1 MPDNLFRNKYRIPSA
16 RAVWHDYNG
25 GAYFVTICTKDM
37 AHFFGE
43 IVDGE
48 MCLTE
53 IGRCADE
60 QFRNVSS
67 HYPYA
72 KIPLWVVMPNHVHAI
87 VMIDGDLRS
96 NRRDV
101 ARNVCTNGAEIR
113 DLDVARNV
121 CTNGAEIRDLDVARN
136 ICTNGAEIRDLDVAR
151 NICTNGAEI
160 RDLDVARNVSTDSG
174 KNEIMAQ
181 QSPKCGTLAVVIRGM
196 KSAVTKYANENGI
209 SFAWQTRFHDRII
222 RDCDEMNGIAQYIEN
237 NVAQWESDEMN
248 DE

>member
-16 RAVWHDYNG
+16 RAVWHDYDG

-60 QFRNVSS
+60 QLRNVSS

-87 VMIDGDLRS
+87 VMIDGDADL
-96 NRRDV
+96 NGRDV
-101 ARNVCTNGAEIR
+101 ARNVCTKGAEIR

-136 ICTNGAEIRDLDVAR
+136 V
-151 NICTNGAEI
+151 CTNGAEI

-209 SFAWQTRFHDRII
+209 SFAWQTRFYERII
-222 RDCDEMNGIAQYIEN
+222 RDCDEMNGIAGYIEN
-237 NVAQWESDEMN
+237 NVAKWKSDEMN

>member
-16 RAVWHDYNG
+16 RAVWHDYDG

-60 QFRNVSS
+60 QLRNVSS

-87 VMIDGDLRS
+87 VMIDGDADLNGRDAIYRVS
-96 NRRDV
+96 GDVMPSDTGTVGTDVMNLDAMNR
-101 ARNVCTNGAEIR
+101 
-113 DLDVARNV
+113 
-121 CTNGAEIRDLDVARN
+121 
-136 ICTNGAEIRDLDVAR
+136 
-151 NICTNGAEI
+151 
-160 RDLDVARNVSTDSG
+160 VSTG
-174 KNEIMAQ
+174 GVTHNNNPMLK
-181 QSPKCGTLAVVIRGM
+181 KCLGAIVRGL
-196 KSAVTKYANENGI
+196 KARVTKYANENGI
-209 SFAWQTRFHDRII
+209 SFAWQTRFYERII
-222 RDCDEMNGIAQYIEN
+222 RDCDEMNGIAGYIEN
-237 NVAQWESDEMN
+237 NVAKWKSDEMN

>member
-87 VMIDGDLRS
+87 VMIDGDADLNGRDAIYRVLGDVMPS
-96 NRRDV
+96 DTGTVGTDAMNLDAMNR
-101 ARNVCTNGAEIR
+101 
-113 DLDVARNV
+113 
-121 CTNGAEIRDLDVARN
+121 
-136 ICTNGAEIRDLDVAR
+136 
-151 NICTNGAEI
+151 
-160 RDLDVARNVSTDSG
+160 VSTG
-174 KNEIMAQ
+174 GVTHNNNPMLR
-181 QSPKCGTLAVVIRGM
+181 KCLGAIVRGL
-196 KSAVTKYANENGI
+196 KARVTKYANENGI

-222 RDCDEMNGIAQYIEN
+222 RDCDEMNGIAGYIEN
-237 NVAQWESDEMN
+237 NVAQWKSDEMN

>member
-16 RAVWHDYNG
+16 RAVWHDYDG

-60 QFRNVSS
+60 HLRNVSS

-87 VMIDGDLRS
+87 VMIDGDADLNGRDAIYRVLGDVMPS
-96 NRRDV
+96 DTGTVGTDAMNLDAMNR
-101 ARNVCTNGAEIR
+101 
-113 DLDVARNV
+113 
-121 CTNGAEIRDLDVARN
+121 
-136 ICTNGAEIRDLDVAR
+136 
-151 NICTNGAEI
+151 
-160 RDLDVARNVSTDSG
+160 VSTG
-174 KNEIMAQ
+174 GVTHNNNPMLR
-181 QSPKCGTLAVVIRGM
+181 KCLGAIVRGL
-196 KSAVTKYANENGI
+196 KARVTKYANENGI
-209 SFAWQTRFHDRII
+209 SFAWQTRFYERII
-222 RDCDEMNGIAQYIEN
+222 RDCDELNGIAGYIEN
-237 NVAQWESDEMN
+237 NVAKWKSDEMN

>member
-87 VMIDGDLRS
+87 VMIDSLRS

-101 ARNVCTNGAEIR
+101 ARNV
-113 DLDVARNV
+113 
-121 CTNGAEIRDLDVARN
+121 
-136 ICTNGAEIRDLDVAR
+136 CTNGAEIRDLDVAR

>member
-16 RAVWHDYNG
+16 RAVWHDYDG

-60 QFRNVSS
+60 QLRNVSS

-87 VMIDGDLRS
+87 VMIDGDADL
-96 NRRDV
+96 NGRDV

-121 CTNGAEIRDLDVARN
+121 
-136 ICTNGAEIRDLDVAR
+136 
-151 NICTNGAEI
+151 CTNGAEI

-209 SFAWQTRFHDRII
+209 SFAWQTRFYERII
-222 RDCDEMNGIAQYIEN
+222 RDCDEMNGIAGYIEN
-237 NVAQWESDEMN
+237 NVAKWKSDEMN

>member
-1 MPDNLFRNKYRIPSA
+1 MPDDLFCNKYRIPSA

-60 QFRNVSS
+60 QLRNVSS

-87 VMIDGDLRS
+87 VMIDGDADLNGRDAIYRVS
-96 NRRDV
+96 GDVMPSDTGTVGTDAMNLDAMNR
-101 ARNVCTNGAEIR
+101 
-113 DLDVARNV
+113 
-121 CTNGAEIRDLDVARN
+121 
-136 ICTNGAEIRDLDVAR
+136 
-151 NICTNGAEI
+151 
-160 RDLDVARNVSTDSG
+160 VSTG
-174 KNEIMAQ
+174 GVTHNNNPMLR
-181 QSPKCGTLAVVIRGM
+181 KCLGAIVRGL
-196 KSAVTKYANENGI
+196 KARVTKYANENGI
-209 SFAWQTRFHDRII
+209 SFAWQTRFYERII
-222 RDCDEMNGIAQYIEN
+222 RDCDEMNGIAGYIEN
-237 NVAQWESDEMN
+237 NVAKWKSDEMN

>member
-48 MCLTE
+48 ICLTE

-60 QFRNVSS
+60 CVRKMETLHNDIYVLL
-67 HYPYA
+67 Y
-72 KIPLWVVMPNHVHAI
+72 VVMPNHIHLI
-87 VMIDGDLRS
+87 LLIDRCVTPVETPYYD
-96 NRRDV
+96 
-101 ARNVCTNGAEIR
+101 
-113 DLDVARNV
+113 
-121 CTNGAEIRDLDVARN
+121 
-136 ICTNGAEIRDLDVAR
+136 
-151 NICTNGAEI
+151 
-160 RDLDVARNVSTDSG
+160 VSTISNDRND
-174 KNEIMAQ
+174 KMQEIANR
-181 QSPKCGTLAVVIRGM
+181 CGLLSHIISRF

>member
-53 IGRCADE
+53 IGLCADE
-60 QFRNVSS
+60 QLRNVSL

-121 CTNGAEIRDLDVARN
+121 
-136 ICTNGAEIRDLDVAR
+136 
-151 NICTNGAEI
+151 
-160 RDLDVARNVSTDSG
+160 STDSG

-181 QSPKCGTLAVVIRGM
+181 QSPKCGTLAVVIRGI

-222 RDCDEMNGIAQYIEN
+222 RDCDEMNGIAGYIEN

>member
-87 VMIDGDLRS
+87 VMIDGDLQ
-96 NRRDV
+96 NREKMDV
-101 ARNVCTNGAEIR
+101 ETMCTSSVQQTSINQSR
-113 DLDVARNV
+113 W
-121 CTNGAEIRDLDVARN
+121 
-136 ICTNGAEIRDLDVAR
+136 
-151 NICTNGAEI
+151 
-160 RDLDVARNVSTDSG
+160 
-174 KNEIMAQ
+174 KNESLNERMQTISQ
-181 QSPKCGTLAVVIRGM
+181 KRGLLSITIGGI
-196 KSAVTKYANENGI
+196 KRAVTCYANIHGI

-237 NVAQWESDEMN
+237 NVAKWESDEMN

>member
-60 QFRNVSS
+60 QLRNVSS

-87 VMIDGDLRS
+87 VMIDGDADL
-96 NRRDV
+96 NGRDV
-101 ARNVCTNGAEIR
+101 ARNV
-113 DLDVARNV
+113 
-121 CTNGAEIRDLDVARN
+121 
-136 ICTNGAEIRDLDVAR
+136 
-151 NICTNGAEI
+151 CTNGAEI

-237 NVAQWESDEMN
+237 NVAQWKSDEMN

>member
-87 VMIDGDLRS
+87 VMIDGDADL
-96 NRRDV
+96 NGRDAIYRV
-101 ARNVCTNGAEIR
+101 LGDIMPSDTGTVGTDAMN
-113 DLDVARNV
+113 LDAMNEVNPKSW
-121 CTNGAEIRDLDVARN
+121 T
-136 ICTNGAEIRDLDVAR
+136 
-151 NICTNGAEI
+151 
-160 RDLDVARNVSTDSG
+160 
-174 KNEIMAQ
+174 KNF
-181 QSPKCGTLAVVIRGM
+181 GV
-196 KSAVTKYANENGI
+196 
-209 SFAWQTRFHDRII
+209 
-222 RDCDEMNGIAQYIEN
+222 
-237 NVAQWESDEMN
+237 
-248 DE
+248 

>member
-53 IGRCADE
+53 IGLCADE

-87 VMIDGDLRS
+87 VMIDGDADLNGRDAIYRVS
-96 NRRDV
+96 GDVMPSDTGTVGTDAMNLDAMNR
-101 ARNVCTNGAEIR
+101 
-113 DLDVARNV
+113 
-121 CTNGAEIRDLDVARN
+121 
-136 ICTNGAEIRDLDVAR
+136 
-151 NICTNGAEI
+151 
-160 RDLDVARNVSTDSG
+160 VSTG
-174 KNEIMAQ
+174 GVTHNNNPMLR
-181 QSPKCGTLAVVIRGM
+181 KCLGAIVRGL
-196 KSAVTKYANENGI
+196 KARVTKYANENGI

-237 NVAQWESDEMN
+237 NVAKWKSDEMN

>member
-53 IGRCADE
+53 IGRFADE

-87 VMIDGDLRS
+87 VMIDGDADL
-96 NRRDV
+96 NGRDAIYRV
-101 ARNVCTNGAEIR
+101 
-113 DLDVARNV
+113 
-121 CTNGAEIRDLDVARN
+121 
-136 ICTNGAEIRDLDVAR
+136 
-151 NICTNGAEI
+151 
-160 RDLDVARNVSTDSG
+160 
-174 KNEIMAQ
+174 
-181 QSPKCGTLAVVIRGM
+181 
-196 KSAVTKYANENGI
+196 
-209 SFAWQTRFHDRII
+209 
-222 RDCDEMNGIAQYIEN
+222 
-237 NVAQWESDEMN
+237 
-248 DE
+248 

>member
-72 KIPLWVVMPNHVHAI
+72 KIPLWAVMPNHVHAI
-87 VMIDGDLRS
+87 VMIDGDADLNGRDAIYRVS
-96 NRRDV
+96 GDVMPSDTGTVGTDAMNLDAMNR
-101 ARNVCTNGAEIR
+101 
-113 DLDVARNV
+113 
-121 CTNGAEIRDLDVARN
+121 
-136 ICTNGAEIRDLDVAR
+136 
-151 NICTNGAEI
+151 
-160 RDLDVARNVSTDSG
+160 VSTG
-174 KNEIMAQ
+174 GVTHNNNPMLR
-181 QSPKCGTLAVVIRGM
+181 KCLGAIVRGL
-196 KSAVTKYANENGI
+196 KARVTKYANENGI

>member
-16 RAVWHDYNG
+16 RAVWHDYDG

-37 AHFFGE
+37 SHFFGE
-43 IVDGE
+43 IVDDE

-60 QFRNVSS
+60 QLRNVSS

-87 VMIDGDLRS
+87 VMIDGDADL
-96 NRRDV
+96 NGRDV
-101 ARNVCTNGAEIR
+101 ARNV
-113 DLDVARNV
+113 
-121 CTNGAEIRDLDVARN
+121 
-136 ICTNGAEIRDLDVAR
+136 
-151 NICTNGAEI
+151 CTNGAEI

-209 SFAWQTRFHDRII
+209 SFAWQTRFYERII
-222 RDCDEMNGIAQYIEN
+222 RDCDEMNGIAGYIEN
-237 NVAQWESDEMN
+237 NVAKWKSDEMN

>member
-1 MPDNLFRNKYRIPSA
+1 M
-16 RAVWHDYNG
+16 
-25 GAYFVTICTKDM
+25 TICTKDM

-60 QFRNVSS
+60 QLRNVSS

-87 VMIDGDLRS
+87 VMIDSDLRS

-121 CTNGAEIRDLDVARN
+121 CTNGAEIRDLD
-136 ICTNGAEIRDLDVAR
+136 I
-151 NICTNGAEI
+151 
-160 RDLDVARNVSTDSG
+160 ARNVCTDSG

-209 SFAWQTRFHDRII
+209 SFAWQTRFYERII

-237 NVAQWESDEMN
+237 NVAKWKSDEMN
-248 DE
+248 D

>member
-1 MPDNLFRNKYRIPSA
+1 M
-16 RAVWHDYNG
+16 
-25 GAYFVTICTKDM
+25 TICTKDM

-60 QFRNVSS
+60 QLRNVSL

-101 ARNVCTNGAEIR
+101 ARNVSTNGAEIR

-121 CTNGAEIRDLDVARN
+121 C
-136 ICTNGAEIRDLDVAR
+136 
-151 NICTNGAEI
+151 
-160 RDLDVARNVSTDSG
+160 TDSG

-237 NVAQWESDEMN
+237 NVAKWESDEMN

>member
-37 AHFFGE
+37 AHFFGD

-60 QFRNVSS
+60 QLRNVSL

-72 KIPLWVVMPNHVHAI
+72 KIPLWAVMPNHVHAI
-87 VMIDGDLRS
+87 VMIDSDLRS

-121 CTNGAEIRDLDVARN
+121 C
-136 ICTNGAEIRDLDVAR
+136 
-151 NICTNGAEI
+151 
-160 RDLDVARNVSTDSG
+160 TDSG

-196 KSAVTKYANENGI
+196 KSAVTKYANENSI

-237 NVAQWESDEMN
+237 NVAQWKSDEMN

>member
-87 VMIDGDLRS
+87 VMIDGDADLNGRDAIYRVS
-96 NRRDV
+96 GDVMPSDTGTVGTDAMNLDAMNR
-101 ARNVCTNGAEIR
+101 
-113 DLDVARNV
+113 
-121 CTNGAEIRDLDVARN
+121 
-136 ICTNGAEIRDLDVAR
+136 
-151 NICTNGAEI
+151 
-160 RDLDVARNVSTDSG
+160 VSTG
-174 KNEIMAQ
+174 GVTHNNNPMLR
-181 QSPKCGTLAVVIRGM
+181 KCLGAIVRGL
-196 KSAVTKYANENGI
+196 KARVTKYANENGI

>member
-87 VMIDGDLRS
+87 VMIDGDADLNGRDAIYRVS
-96 NRRDV
+96 GDVMPSDTGTVGTDAMNLDAMNR
-101 ARNVCTNGAEIR
+101 
-113 DLDVARNV
+113 
-121 CTNGAEIRDLDVARN
+121 
-136 ICTNGAEIRDLDVAR
+136 
-151 NICTNGAEI
+151 
-160 RDLDVARNVSTDSG
+160 VSTG
-174 KNEIMAQ
+174 GVTHNNNPMLR
-181 QSPKCGTLAVVIRGM
+181 KCLGAIVRGL
-196 KSAVTKYANENGI
+196 KARVTKYANENGI

-222 RDCDEMNGIAQYIEN
+222 RDCGEMNGIAQYIEN

>member
-1 MPDNLFRNKYRIPSA
+1 M
-16 RAVWHDYNG
+16 
-25 GAYFVTICTKDM
+25 TICTKDM

-60 QFRNVSS
+60 QLRNVSS

-101 ARNVCTNGAEIR
+101 ARNVSTNGAEIR

-121 CTNGAEIRDLDVARN
+121 C
-136 ICTNGAEIRDLDVAR
+136 
-151 NICTNGAEI
+151 
-160 RDLDVARNVSTDSG
+160 TDSG

-237 NVAQWESDEMN
+237 NVAKWESDEMN

>member
-25 GAYFVTICTKDM
+25 GAYFVTICTQDM
-37 AHFFGE
+37 AHFFGD

-60 QFRNVSS
+60 QLRNVSS

-87 VMIDGDLRS
+87 VMIDSDLRS

-101 ARNVCTNGAEIR
+101 ARNV
-113 DLDVARNV
+113 
-121 CTNGAEIRDLDVARN
+121 
-136 ICTNGAEIRDLDVAR
+136 
-151 NICTNGAEI
+151 CTNGAEI

-222 RDCDEMNGIAQYIEN
+222 RDCDEMNGIAGYIEN
-237 NVAQWESDEMN
+237 NVAKWKSDEMN

>member
-16 RAVWHDYNG
+16 RAVWHDYDG

-60 QFRNVSS
+60 QLRNVSS

-87 VMIDGDLRS
+87 VMIDSDLRS

-121 CTNGAEIRDLDVARN
+121 CTNGAEIRDLD
-136 ICTNGAEIRDLDVAR
+136 I
-151 NICTNGAEI
+151 
-160 RDLDVARNVSTDSG
+160 ARNVCTDSG

-209 SFAWQTRFHDRII
+209 SFAWQTRFYERII

-237 NVAQWESDEMN
+237 NVAKWKSDEMN
-248 DE
+248 D

>member
-87 VMIDGDLRS
+87 VMIDGDADLNGRDAIYRVLGDIMPS
-96 NRRDV
+96 DTGTVGTDAMNLDAMNR
-101 ARNVCTNGAEIR
+101 
-113 DLDVARNV
+113 
-121 CTNGAEIRDLDVARN
+121 
-136 ICTNGAEIRDLDVAR
+136 
-151 NICTNGAEI
+151 
-160 RDLDVARNVSTDSG
+160 VSTG
-174 KNEIMAQ
+174 GVTHNNNPMLR
-181 QSPKCGTLAVVIRGM
+181 KCLGAIVRGL
-196 KSAVTKYANENGI
+196 KARVTKYANENGI